1 LVEVEQVEQLKIILV
16 QMEIHLYFQQLH
28 LQVEEVDQVIV
39 ILHHYIQGDL
49 EDRVVELWNLVQQ
62 VKEIH
67 PQQVRLKEIMEEQQL
82 QDLVLVQEEVVL
94 VVWEEMVVEM
104 ERQEDQEEQVQQT
117 VLQDHRLQELV
128 EEVEEF
134 HLLQHHLE
142 LQDQEDQVLVELEVK
157 EV

>member
-39 ILHHYIQGDL
+39 ILHHYFQGDL

-94 VVWEEMVVEM
+94 VVWEEMVAQT